1 MYTIGDNQEILR
13 RYKPNVRF
21 SEIYG
26 NIKAKE
32 QLGEIIDYFKS
43 NKKGARYKEFGAR
56 LKKGVLLYGP
66 PGTGKTMLAK
76 ALATEANVSFIY
88 RCASEFIERYVGVG
102 SARVRELFYTAEQ
115 MQPCIVF
122 IDELDTLGAR
132 TRDHET
138 ETNPAS
144 YIESSGTINQLLVE
158 LDGFKERED
167 VVVIAAT
174 NNVFAIDPAILRSGR
189 FDVRIETKLPD
200 ADERAGIIRKKL
212 ERAKTAVDRATIE
225 RLALE
230 YQNITGA
237 DIETIVNEALYI
249 AVRKKFDSL
258 TNQCLIEAFE
268 EFKINQDKYNTQRE
282 EMKQH
287 YKDLQTKRIKG
298 LKDEDKPD
306 EPKKEDTT
314 NEEQLTELKEIK
326 EPK

>member
-1 MYTIGDNQEILR
+1 MH
-13 RYKPNVRF
+13 F

-26 NIKAKE
+26 NVKAKE

-43 NKKGARYKEFGAR
+43 NKKGIRYKEFGAR

-76 ALATEANVSFIY
+76 ALATEANVAFIY
-88 RCASEFIERYVGVG
+88 RCAAEFIERYVGVG
-102 SARVRELFYTAEQ
+102 SSRVRELFYTAEQ

-132 TRDHET
+132 MRDHER
-138 ETNPAS
+138 EDNPAS

-200 ADERAGIIRKKL
+200 ADERAGIIIKKL

-230 YQNITGA
+230 NPNLTGA
-237 DIETIVNEALYI
+237 DIDTIVNEALYI

-268 EFKINQDKYNTQRE
+268 EFKANEQKYRDQRE
-282 EMKQH
+282 NMKSR
-287 YKDLQTKRIKG
+287 YKEAQK
-298 LKDEDKPD
+298 
-306 EPKKEDTT
+306 
-314 NEEQLTELKEIK
+314 K
-326 EPK
+326 EPKQHAFEDKAEEQESEQPGTKEPLEELQEIKQPKEQIEQ